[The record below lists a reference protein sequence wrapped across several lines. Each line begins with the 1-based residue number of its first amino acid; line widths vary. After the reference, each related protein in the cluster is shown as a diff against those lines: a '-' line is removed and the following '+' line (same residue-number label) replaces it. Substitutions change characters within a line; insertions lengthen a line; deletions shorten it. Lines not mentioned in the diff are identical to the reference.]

1 MLNILIPV
9 AGLALSWMALTK
21 DEARPQQIA
30 ARPSFVERRYVQNQL
45 VTAFLPQARG
55 TVFQRLQDCSLER
68 VVLPG
73 GGATCVFRLVQ
84 GYPGSAN
91 AAQLVAQAQGK
102 GYTVLASIGLSH
114 PELSGEDCF
123 LIVAGPD
130 FAQFATSPSSQ
141 FAILCESGRRAQPAR
156 RATVPAPVPAPSP
169 LVGSAAVPKPAPDLD
184 ANLPEEIRTDVLESL
199 SSKEIEPTA
208 LLSMATNVLRPAGYK
223 LAAEALEKKA
233 ATQETFLRLQ
243 KAKRGEIVT
252 EAAPSIVLPKMETK
266 EAKPAKDVAKLG
278 KKTEVAHTSSNGMN
292 GSIGTLEN
300 KPTTAASEK
309 RTES

>member
-1 MLNILIPV
+1 MLNLLIPV

-30 ARPSFVERRYVQNQL
+30 TRPSYVERRYVQNQL

-68 VVLPG
+68 IMLPG
-73 GGATCVFRLVQ
+73 GGQTCVFRLVQ

-91 AAQLVAQAQGK
+91 AAQAVAQAQGK

-123 LIVAGPD
+123 LIIAGPD

-141 FAILCESGRRAQPAR
+141 FAVLCESGRRVQHAR
-156 RATVPAPVPAPSP
+156 RNTAPVNPSAS
-169 LVGSAAVPKPAPDLD
+169 SAAGVTPAQKPIVELD
-184 ANLPEEIRTDVLESL
+184 PSLPEEIRADVLESL
-199 SSKEIEPTA
+199 ASKEIEPAA
-208 LLSMATNVLRPAGYK
+208 LLSMATSVLRPAGYE
-223 LAAEALEKKA
+223 LSAVALEKKA
-233 ATQETFLRLQ
+233 KTQETFLRLQ
-243 KAKRGEIVT
+243 KAKRGEIVA
-252 EAAPSIVLPKMETK
+252 EAVPAIVLPKVEIQEASK
-266 EAKPAKDVAKLG
+266 APKAIAAKPG
-278 KKTEVAHTSSNGMN
+278 KKTEVAHTSTGLNGAS
-292 GSIGTLEN
+292 GILEN
-300 KPTTAASEK
+300 KPATAVEK